1 MANKYTQKQMFEAV
15 IALAKGEHT
24 DVPMSEVVGFAEK
37 KIEQLAAKVSKV
49 DTKKAEEHTAL
60 MDAIKVALY
69 NGGKPMTATEIMKA
83 VNVANGTDYTLP
95 KITAILRKMLP
106 TDEKNPKGTGEVVRI
121 MDKKSALFSL
131 AD

>member
-15 IALAKGEHT
+15 IALAEGKQTEI
-24 DVPMSEVVGFAEK
+24 PMSEIVGFAEK

-49 DTKKAEEHTAL
+49 DSKKVAEHTAL
-60 MDAIKVALY
+60 MDSIKVALY
-69 NGGKPMTATEIMKA
+69 TAGKPISATEIMKA
-83 VNVANGTDYTLP
+83 VNTANEADYSLP

-106 TDEKNPKGTGEVVRI
+106 ADEKNPNGTGEVVRI
-121 MDKKSALFSL
+121 QDKKTALFAL